1 MEVGSQESE
10 NDTPRRKNGG
20 PRNETGSI
28 VAFQC
33 LRFIAGH
40 ISSWLYRRFT
50 IFSTPL
56 FLFFFVEIQI
66 RVRAIFTE
74 RSKARSS
81 KVPPRWDGSV
91 ISAFPFVLI
100 KTSPNLKPCAPS
112 CLQSSKKER
121 ERKRKRDREERKKIK
136 IQRIPSCFSR
146 LLLEFR
152 IIEGEGEKELFAA
165 NNAECMKGTL
175 RKWRV
180 RVEMWEGGREGEIGG
195 EQERE
200 SRALT

>member
-81 KVPPRWDGSV
+81 KVPPPRWDGSV

-100 KTSPNLKPCAPS
+100 KRNVAKFKTLRSVM
-112 CLQSSKKER
+112 SSIFKKGKREKEKER
-121 ERKRKRDREERKKIK
+121 QRGEKKNK
-136 IQRIPSCFSR
+136 NTANF
-146 LLLEFR
+146 LLFLSVAFR
-152 IIEGEGEKELFAA
+152 IS
-165 NNAECMKGTL
+165 NY
-175 RKWRV
+175 R
-180 RVEMWEGGREGEIGG
+180 GRG
-195 EQERE
+195 
-200 SRALT
+200 

>member
-112 CLQSSKKER
+112 CLQSSKKNKER
-121 ERKRKRDREERKKIK
+121 ERERERQRGEKKNK
-136 IQRIPSCFSR
+136 NTANS
-146 LLLEFR
+146 LLFLSVAFR
-152 IIEGEGEKELFAA
+152 IS
-165 NNAECMKGTL
+165 NY
-175 RKWRV
+175 R
-180 RVEMWEGGREGEIGG
+180 GRG
-195 EQERE
+195 
-200 SRALT
+200 